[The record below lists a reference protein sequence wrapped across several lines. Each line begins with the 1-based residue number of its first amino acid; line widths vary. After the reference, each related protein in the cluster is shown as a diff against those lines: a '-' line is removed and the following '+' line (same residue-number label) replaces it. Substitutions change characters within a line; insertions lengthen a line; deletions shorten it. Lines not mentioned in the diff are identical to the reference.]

1 MIERISYDEVTNIA
15 NSLHTSAEAIKTI
28 LDETSKKMATIN
40 TEDTW
45 KSQAASDLYEK
56 YNLTEAER
64 KYVETLIRP
73 MD

>member
-1 MIERISYDEVTNIA
+1 MNVNRA
-15 NSLHTSAEAIKTI
+15 NFVFVPNQ
-28 LDETSKKMATIN
+28 DFKKVYS
-40 TEDTW
+40 D
-45 KSQAASDLYEK
+45 SDLYEK